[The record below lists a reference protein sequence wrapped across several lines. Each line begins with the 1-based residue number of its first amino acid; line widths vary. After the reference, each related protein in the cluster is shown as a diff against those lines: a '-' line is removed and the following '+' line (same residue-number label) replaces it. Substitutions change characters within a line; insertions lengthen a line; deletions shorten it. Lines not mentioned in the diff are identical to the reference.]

1 MYFGVYKPMVMFFG
15 LTNSLATFQAIMNNI
30 LQDMINKEEVAAF
43 MDDVLV
49 ETDDEKKHNEVVKKV
64 LRRMENNN
72 LYIKLEKCM

>member
-1 MYFGVYKPMVMFFG
+1 
-15 LTNSLATFQAIMNNI
+15 
-30 LQDMINKEEVAAF
+30 MINKGEVAAF
-43 MDDVLV
+43 MDNVLV

>member
-1 MYFGVYKPMVMFFG
+1 MVMFFG

>member
-1 MYFGVYKPMVMFFG
+1 MYFGVYEPMVMFFG